1 MRGLGMEKRWLLRL
15 PRDLDD
21 WLTLKAAEQTVKR
34 GKRVSKNTLIIE
46 LASDAREAKVP
57 DPTIESSG
65 TERWQE
71 VKSALAF
78 IQETIEVRTD
88 MDSPGSDRLK
98 QRISVNLKMLESYLE
113 DLGE

>member
-1 MRGLGMEKRWLLRL
+1 MEKKWLLRL

-46 LASDAREAKVP
+46 LASDAREEKVLDTAMEKP
-57 DPTIESSG
+57 GAEK
-65 TERWQE
+65 WAE
-71 VKSALAF
+71 VRSALEF
-78 IQETIEVRTD
+78 IQETIEATTHI
-88 MDSPGSDRLK
+88 DSPGSDRLK
-98 QRISVNLKMLESYLE
+98 QRISVNLKLLESYLE

>member
-1 MRGLGMEKRWLLRL
+1 MEKKWLLRL

-46 LASDAREAKVP
+46 LASDAREQKVQ
-57 DPTIESSG
+57 DPGIEPPG
-65 TERWQE
+65 AERWPE
-71 VKSALAF
+71 IRSALEF
-78 IQETIEVRTD
+78 IQETIEARTD
-88 MDSPGSDRLK
+88 IDSPGSDRLK
-98 QRISVNLKMLESYLE
+98 QRISVNLKLLESYLE

>member
-1 MRGLGMEKRWLLRL
+1 MEKRWLLRL

-46 LASDAREAKVP
+46 LASDAREAKVT
-57 DPTIESSG
+57 DPPIGSPG
-65 TERWQE
+65 AARWEE
-71 VKSALAF
+71 VRSALEF
-78 IQETIEVRTD
+78 IQETMEARADI
-88 MDSPGSDRLK
+88 DSPGSDRLK

-113 DLGE
+113 DLGG

>member
-1 MRGLGMEKRWLLRL
+1 MEKKWLLRL

-46 LASDAREAKVP
+46 LASDAREEKVP
-57 DPTIESSG
+57 DSTVEAPG
-65 TERWQE
+65 AERWPE
-71 VKSALAF
+71 VRSALEF
-78 IQETIEVRTD
+78 IQETIEARTD

-98 QRISVNLKMLESYLE
+98 QRISVNLKLLESYLE
-113 DLGE
+113 DLGG

>member
-1 MRGLGMEKRWLLRL
+1 M

-46 LASDAREAKVP
+46 LASDAREHKVP
-57 DPTIESSG
+57 DPTIQPSG
-65 TERWQE
+65 AERWAE
-71 VKSALAF
+71 VRSALEF
-78 IQETIEVRTD
+78 IQETIEARTD
-88 MDSPGSDRLK
+88 MDSPGSERLR

-113 DLGE
+113 DLGV